1 MLNTGTSP
9 VTGVTLTAGESA
21 VQFSGMNIAPGEALR
36 IDMEPPIGA
45 ALSAGENALPYAA
58 RFDYLTARHGPQ
70 SISATLAYGSG
81 TKGAKITI
89 KARGRF

>member
-1 MLNTGTSP
+1 MS
-9 VTGVTLTAGESA
+9 E
-21 VQFSGMNIAPGEALR
+21 R
-36 IDMEPPIGA
+36 MERYREMV
-45 ALSAGENALPYAA
+45 ENALPYAA

-70 SISATLAYGSG
+70 SVSATLAYGSG